1 MVQEKVNRKGLITS
15 NNKKITLNRLLLIY
29 FLTSLYYNVKG
40 EIFFKKLSQ
49 EELVDRVKNLTDRK
63 DFSTL
68 TPIGRVMI
76 KLAEVVE

>member
-29 FLTSLYYNVKG
+29 FLTSLYYNIKG

-49 EELVDRVKNLTDRK
+49 EELVDRIKNLIKYK
-63 DFSTL
+63 DSSKL
-68 TPIGRVMI
+68 TPIGRVMV